1 MIEKTK
7 IREMADLIASI
18 KLEAEN
24 LKELGCK
31 CGIKCVEMNVVRMS
45 AMIKMLELDITD
57 AADILEARP
66 EPAMTY

>member
-7 IREMADLIASI
+7 IREMADIIANI
-18 KLEAEN
+18 KKEAEN
-24 LKELGCK
+24 LKELGCN

-57 AADILEARP
+57 AADILEA
-66 EPAMTY
+66 